1 MPRVLPIAT
10 LPNQKICKRP
20 GSAPRVGSKVGVGML
35 CHNLARSNNGQCR
48 TCTLPGYGAVGAPAG
63 TVHPTRVLRFGCFGN
78 SGYMCGAARC
88 GQGVVP
94 PSS

>member
-10 LPNQKICKRP
+10 MTNQKICKRP

-48 TCTLPGYGAVGAPAG
+48 TCTLPGYGAVGAPPG
-63 TVHPTRVLRFGCFGN
+63 TVVSARTFRFGCFPN
-78 SGYMCGAARC
+78 SNYQCTASGC
-88 GQGVVP
+88 
-94 PSS
+94 